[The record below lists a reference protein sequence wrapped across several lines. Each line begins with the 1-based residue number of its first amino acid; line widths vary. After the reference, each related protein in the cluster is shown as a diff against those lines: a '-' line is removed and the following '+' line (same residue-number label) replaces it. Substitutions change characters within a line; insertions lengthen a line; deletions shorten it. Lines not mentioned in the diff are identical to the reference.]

1 MMRKMTLFTIAC
13 CLLLTACNLPS
24 TPIAAAPTEDV
35 VATRVSQMLT
45 SAPTFTAPA
54 ANPTAANPTAAPTS
68 AAQPT
73 TAPSATTAPA
83 ATSAPSATAAPS
95 PTTPPGDPKNSL
107 GKPNWSDTLDGGKS
121 FYLFDNGNTRV
132 TLENGA
138 LVLTGQNANGWLGWS
153 LTFSHPA
160 QNFYMEAVFNTQTCS
175 GADTYGLVFRAP
187 NENAGYFYNVTCDG
201 KYSLHARD
209 FSKDNDSPTVDLTS
223 NSAIHPG
230 SNQTNRLGVM
240 ANGDKIDLYANGI
253 LMHEI
258 TDSSYT
264 AEGDF
269 GALIA
274 ANATAGFTVR
284 MEEISLWKLP

>member
-1 MMRKMTLFTIAC
+1 MRKMTLFIVAC

-24 TPIAAAPTEDV
+24 TPMAEAPTEDA
-35 VATRVSQMLT
+35 VATRVAQMLT
-45 SAPTFTAPA
+45 SAPTLTAPA
-54 ANPTAANPTAAPTS
+54 AANPTAAPTTT
-68 AAQPT
+68 AQPT
-73 TAPSATTAPA
+73 AAAS
-83 ATSAPSATAAPS
+83 ATSAPTATAAPS
-95 PTTPPGDPKNSL
+95 ATSGPTPTTPSGAPKNSL
-107 GKPNWSDTLDGGKS
+107 GAPTWKDTLDGGKS
-121 FYLFDNGNTRV
+121 FYLYDNGNTLV

-153 LTFSHPA
+153 LTYSHPA
-160 QNFYMEAVFNTQTCS
+160 QNFYIEAVFTTGTCS

-187 NENAGYFYNVTCDG
+187 NENAGYFYSVTCDG

-209 FSKDNDSPTVDLTS
+209 FAKDNDSPTVEWTS
-223 NSAIHPG
+223 SSAIHPG

-253 LMHEI
+253 LMNQI

-264 AEGDF
+264 DKGNF

-274 ANATAGFTVR
+274 SNVTAGFTVR